1 MSSFHKEGVSLGC
14 LKSSRLC
21 NLPLRELQGN
31 FCVPDYYPE
40 INLSCDGFNTST
52 QSSRFVDTWGNVL
65 VPVNEGVLKRIIR
78 TFFESGF
85 KDALNEAR
93 NNEAVASNPIISSV
107 AEFAFRAM
115 KFMQD
120 WRNKILPHME
130 EQSIASVATYSETRG
145 WIRASVRYIAWHP
158 NCFKIAVAGVD
169 DLVRIYTD
177 QPAVVPVLKGTT
189 QKWIACMAWRPFTAA
204 ELAVGCQKG
213 ICLWVIDNNIN
224 NHYPITSVQWSTD
237 GNLLAS
243 ASIGNTDII
252 LWHIDKMESIA
263 LKRVGPR
270 CSLLKWSPDGSCL
283 FSATV
288 GNVCRVWYTE
298 RKWQPERWA
307 ISKGHIQSACWSPCA
322 DFLLFITSE
331 ESILYRLQFVEEQ
344 LFKCSENKQI
354 IKQGKLQE
362 EYSKSFLFFTAEC
375 EQKEASP
382 LVDLRKIVVGER
394 ELGGKPQALA
404 WDPKGLFL
412 AITFQDTDCIAIFS
426 TTIQKYDLTVSPSS
440 FLTGVG
446 KEYPTYIC
454 FQSENRKSPNT
465 VLTVGWS
472 SGRIQFVP
480 LMNS

>member
-1 MSSFHKEGVSLGC
+1 MSSFHKEGASLGC

-21 NLPLRELQGN
+21 TLPLHEFDGK
-31 FCVPDYYPE
+31 FDVPVYYPE

-52 QSSRFVDTWGNVL
+52 QSSRFVDAWGNVL

-93 NNEAVASNPIISSV
+93 NNEAVACNPIISSI

-120 WRNKILPHME
+120 WRNKIFPHME
-130 EQSIASVATYSETRG
+130 EQGIASVATYSETRG
-145 WIRASVRYIAWHP
+145 WIRASVRCIAWHP

-169 DLVRIYTD
+169 DLVRIYAD
-177 QPAVVPVLKGTT
+177 QPDVVPVLKGTT

-213 ICLWVIDNNIN
+213 ICLWVMDNNMYITRSQSQAVFLKHN

-288 GNVCRVWYTE
+288 DNVFRVWYTE
-298 RKWQPERWA
+298 SKWQPERWTV
-307 ISKGHIQSACWSPCA
+307 SKGHIQSACWSPCA
-322 DFLLFITSE
+322 DFLLFVTSE
-331 ESILYRLQFVEEQ
+331 ESILYRLQLAEEQ
-344 LFKCSENKQI
+344 LFKSD
-354 IKQGKLQE
+354 
-362 EYSKSFLFFTAEC
+362 C
-375 EQKEASP
+375 EQKEALP
-382 LVDLRKIVVGER
+382 LIDLRKIVVGER
-394 ELGGKPQALA
+394 ELGGKAQALA

-426 TTIQKYDLTVSPSS
+426 TTIQKYGLTVSPSS
-440 FLTGVG
+440 FLTGAG
-446 KEYPTYIC
+446 KEYPSYIC
-454 FQSENRKSPNT
+454 FQSENRINSNT

-480 LMNS
+480 LMNL